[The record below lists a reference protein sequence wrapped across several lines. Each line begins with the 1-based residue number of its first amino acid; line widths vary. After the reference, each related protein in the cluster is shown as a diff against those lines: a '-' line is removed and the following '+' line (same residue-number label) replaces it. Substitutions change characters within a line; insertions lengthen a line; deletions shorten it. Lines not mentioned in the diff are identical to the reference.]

1 MAVFKKAQYSAR
13 LECLPFPSKR
23 KNTIPMLRPALLTA
37 ALFTTS
43 LLWAQADSANLYYQK
58 GLEEKKNGRLMESF
72 KHFDKAYTYNNK
84 DKQIVN
90 ELASTYFDL
99 RKYSQARL
107 KYKEAEQLG
116 EVSAEGYKKLM
127 TLSFNLRQYEDA
139 ILYANKLKQ
148 VDNTE
153 KVSYYIGKAH
163 YDGENYGE
171 AIKFLTEAAKEDP
184 ENGEIP
190 YLVARSY
197 ADMMNF
203 KLAIPHFEKAISLS
217 PDKPSWIYET
227 GLIYYALHDDK
238 NALKY
243 ILLAGEK
250 GHKRDNDYLENL
262 GIAYLNVG
270 DLDKGLEIM
279 QEVLTR
285 RPSDMNVLNMV
296 AEAYYNAGKYKEAMD
311 YWDKILGYDKQNA
324 SALYMIGMCYQ
335 KSGEKEK
342 GIALCDKAI
351 EMDPSL
357 AALKQKKQMPGM

>member
-1 MAVFKKAQYSAR
+1 MAAFGKAYNSMR
-13 LECLPFPSKR
+13 LNACHYPEKITPK
-23 KNTIPMLRPALLTA
+23 PMLRTALLTA
-37 ALFTTS
+37 SIFTS
-43 LLWAQADSANLYYQK
+43 SFLWAQADSANFYFQK

-72 KHFDKAYTYNNK
+72 KQFDKAYSYNNK

-90 ELASTYFDL
+90 ELASAYFDL
-99 RKYSQARL
+99 RKYSQARV

-148 VDNTE
+148 VDNNE

-171 AIKFLTEAAKEDP
+171 AIKFLNEAAKEDP

-227 GLIYYALHDDK
+227 GLIYYAMHDDK

-262 GIAYLNVG
+262 GIAYLNAG
-270 DLDKGLEIM
+270 DLEKGLEIM

-296 AEAYYNAGKYKEAMD
+296 AEAYYNAQKYKEAME

>member
-1 MAVFKKAQYSAR
+1 MSRILILIPLMFISNLLLAQS
-13 LECLPFPSKR
+13 
-23 KNTIPMLRPALLTA
+23 
-37 ALFTTS
+37 
-43 LLWAQADSANLYYQK
+43 DSAGFYFQK
-58 GLEEKKNGRLMESF
+58 GLEEKQKGRLMESF
-72 KHFDKAYTYNNK
+72 KNFDKAYSYNNK
-84 DKQIVN
+84 DKEIVN

-99 RKYSQARL
+99 RKYGQARL

-127 TLSFNLRQYEDA
+127 TLSFNLRQYDDA
-139 ILYANKLKQ
+139 ITYANKLKG
-148 VDNTE
+148 VDPNE
-153 KVSYYIGKAH
+153 KVSYYIGEAH

-171 AIKFLTEAAKEDP
+171 AIKFLSEAAKEDP

-227 GLIYYALHDDK
+227 GLIYYAMHDDK

-296 AEAYYNAGKYKEAMD
+296 AEAYYNAGKFKEAMD
-311 YWDKILGYDKQNA
+311 YWDKMLGYDKQNA